1 VTSNDGLLTFET
13 KLAERFNLE
22 TKGQAHC
29 YLATCIM
36 QLACFDII
44 LDQTRYCK
52 SILRRYSDTVGCKD
66 ITRRHTTPLP
76 SNFVPTLE
84 DCSETEEKAMVLSE
98 EYKLD
103 FASCIGSLI
112 YLSKTRVDITFTV
125 NKLAKYMRKA
135 G

>member
-1 VTSNDGLLTFET
+1 
-13 KLAERFNLE
+13 
-22 TKGQAHC
+22 
-29 YLATCIM
+29 
-36 QLACFDII
+36 
-44 LDQTRYCK
+44 
-52 SILRRYSDTVGCKD
+52 
-66 ITRRHTTPLP
+66 
-76 SNFVPTLE
+76 LE